1 MKKFIALLVAPIML
15 FGCKENSSLS
25 DVELTNPK
33 LISPE
38 IILSKHVNEFGRGET
53 GLVVYL
59 NDKNNNSIDLLKGGV
74 DLNNTPL
81 GVHTEFGGAP
91 YYTLSNI
98 ELIPKRK
105 YGFNIRLADDKSYP
119 CFVNSPDGTL
129 KDLNAPE
136 YHNIHEPLIISWDK
150 INPKNSQFT
159 LEIKSSEVSRQYPLK
174 PGIVRS
180 GQHVIS
186 ANFLSELCSENRT
199 DVVLTLS
206 SVTMGKTDPR
216 FNGGSIKIKESISKQ
231 ITLDLGNDPMREE
244 EGLQAYVPK

>member
-1 MKKFIALLVAPIML
+1 MKKIIALLAAPIML
-15 FGCKENSSLS
+15 IGCKENSALS
-25 DVELTNPK
+25 DVELTNPN

-53 GLVVYL
+53 DLVVYL

-81 GVHTEFGGAP
+81 GVHAELGGAP
-91 YYTLSNI
+91 YYTLDNI

-119 CFVNSPDGTL
+119 CFVNSPDQALT
-129 KDLNAPE
+129 DLSAPE
-136 YHNIHEPLIISWDK
+136 YHNIHRPLLVSWGET
-150 INPKNSQFT
+150 NPKNSQYT
-159 LEIKSSEVSRQYPLK
+159 LEIKSSEISRQYTLK
-174 PGIVRS
+174 PGVVRS
-180 GQHVIS
+180 GEHVIS
-186 ANFLSELCSENRT
+186 ANFLSELCNESRT

-206 SVTMGKTDPR
+206 SVTNGKTDPR

-231 ITLDLGNDPMREE
+231 ITLDLGNEPMGEE